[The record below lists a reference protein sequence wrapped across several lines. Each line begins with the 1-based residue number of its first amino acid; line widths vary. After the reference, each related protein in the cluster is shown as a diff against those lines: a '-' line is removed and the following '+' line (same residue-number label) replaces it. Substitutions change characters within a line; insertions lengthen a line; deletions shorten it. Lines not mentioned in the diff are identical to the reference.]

1 VSKIVWVR
9 KDHQPDE
16 VVLLEQLTGTPVV
29 AATDRPSDSKYVS
42 RAAALIIQLPIEG
55 ESVARLIDEAQGHT
69 TPVPVVILDRQ
80 AELDESLINPLMV
93 PFRHITDSLSIE
105 QLASLIK
112 IICEEAQ
119 TALRLAAATRE
130 PWCDL
135 LVGESRSIRTLQA
148 MIRLVGPRQSTV
160 LITGESGV
168 GKEMVARAIHLASK
182 RAGTRMVSVN
192 CAAIPENLVE
202 AELFGHSKGAFTG
215 AVNDRIGRFEQAQRG
230 TILLDEIGDL
240 PMTVQPKLLRVLQE
254 REIQRVGGSSTIQVD
269 ARVIAASNANLNI
282 AVAEKRFREDLL
294 YRLNVVPIHVAPL
307 RDRTEDIPILADHF
321 IEKVCRREGLP
332 PKHLS
337 AEAVKRLCD
346 YSWPGNVRQLEYA
359 IEMAVTLSGDRQ
371 RLYLGD
377 IQLPKMTP
385 LNVAATAEFDGG
397 SESVAEA
404 AAGGGTFEQ
413 IMGRME
419 KRLLDEALRHCGGNK
434 AKAANM
440 LGIPRTTL
448 VYKVKSLETC
458 AV

>member
-1 VSKIVWVR
+1 MSKIVWVR
-9 KDHQPDE
+9 SNHCSDE
-16 VVLLEQLTGTPVV
+16 VNSLEQFTGMSVI
-29 AATDRPSDSKYVS
+29 AATERPADWKPLS
-42 RAAALIIQLPIEG
+42 RASVLIIELPVNR
-55 ESVARLIDEAQGHT
+55 ESVIQLIDEAQSAAIH
-69 TPVPVVILDRQ
+69 VPVILLDQ
-80 AELDESLINPLMV
+80 ESALDESVVRPMMT
-93 PFRHITDSLSIE
+93 PFVHITEEVTTE
-105 QLASLIK
+105 QLARIVQNTCNEARSL
-112 IICEEAQ
+112 
-119 TALRLAAATRE
+119 RAAAAVRE

-135 LVGESRSIRTLQA
+135 LVGESQSIRSLQA
-148 MIRLVGPRQSTV
+148 LIRLVGPRQSTV

-168 GKEMVARAIHLASK
+168 GKEVVARAIHMASK
-182 RAGTRMVSVN
+182 RSGTRMVPVN

-215 AVNDRIGRFEQAQRG
+215 AVNDRIGRFEQAHRG

-240 PMTVQPKLLRVLQE
+240 PFTVQPKLLRVLQE
-254 REIQRVGGSSTIQVD
+254 REIQRVGGTNTIQVD
-269 ARVIAASNANLNI
+269 ARVIAASNADLNL

-307 RDRTEDIPILADHF
+307 RDRVEDIPILADHF
-321 IEKVCRREGLP
+321 IEKVCRRESLSS
-332 PKHLS
+332 KNLS
-337 AEAVKRLCD
+337 ADAVRRLCD
-346 YSWPGNVRQLEYA
+346 YHWPGNVRQLEYV
-359 IEMAVTLSGDRQ
+359 IENAVTLSGERQ

-377 IQLPKMTP
+377 IQLPSTLRNPGPPVM
-385 LNVAATAEFDGG
+385 AAET
-397 SESVAEA
+397 EA
-404 AAGGGTFEQ
+404 VDRAGNGGTSLEA

>member
-9 KDHQPDE
+9 SNHCSDE
-16 VVLLEQLTGTPVV
+16 VNSLEQFTGMSVI
-29 AATDRPSDSKYVS
+29 AATERPADWKPLS
-42 RAAALIIQLPIEG
+42 RASVLIIELPVTR
-55 ESVARLIDEAQGHT
+55 ESVIQLIDEAQSAAIH
-69 TPVPVVILDRQ
+69 VPVILLDQ
-80 AELDESLINPLMV
+80 ESALDESVVRPMMT
-93 PFRHITDSLSIE
+93 PFVHITEEVTTE
-105 QLASLIK
+105 QLARIVQNTCNEARSL
-112 IICEEAQ
+112 
-119 TALRLAAATRE
+119 RAAAAVRE

-135 LVGESRSIRTLQA
+135 LVGESQSIRSLQA
-148 MIRLVGPRQSTV
+148 LIRLVGPRQSTV

-168 GKEMVARAIHLASK
+168 GKEVVARAIHMASK
-182 RAGTRMVSVN
+182 RSGTRMVPVN

-215 AVNDRIGRFEQAQRG
+215 AVNDRIGRFEQAHRG

-240 PMTVQPKLLRVLQE
+240 PFTVQPKLLRVLQE
-254 REIQRVGGSSTIQVD
+254 REIQRVGGTNTIQVD
-269 ARVIAASNANLNI
+269 ARVIAASNADLNL

-307 RDRTEDIPILADHF
+307 RDRVEDIPILADHF
-321 IEKVCRREGLP
+321 IEKVCRRESLSS
-332 PKHLS
+332 KNLS
-337 AEAVKRLCD
+337 ADAVRRLCD
-346 YSWPGNVRQLEYA
+346 YHWPGNVRQLEYV
-359 IEMAVTLSGDRQ
+359 IENAVTLSGERQ

-377 IQLPKMTP
+377 IQLPSALRNP
-385 LNVAATAEFDGG
+385 GPPATAGET
-397 SESVAEA
+397 EA
-404 AAGGGTFEQ
+404 VDRAGTGGTSLEA

>member
-9 KDHQPDE
+9 SNHSSDE
-16 VVLLEQLTGTPVV
+16 VAQLEQLTGMPVI
-29 AATDRPSDSKYVS
+29 AATEHPRDWKPLSLRTAV
-42 RAAALIIQLPIEG
+42 LIIELP
-55 ESVARLIDEAQGHT
+55 VARETVAQLMDEAQSAP
-69 TPVPVVILDRQ
+69 TPVPVVMYD
-80 AELDESLINPLMV
+80 AESALDESIIKPSMM
-93 PFRHITDSLSIE
+93 PFRHITEPQSIE
-105 QLASLIK
+105 QMAQVVLMARD
-112 IICEEAQ
+112 EARNAYGN
-119 TALRLAAATRE
+119 TVAGRE
-130 PWCDL
+130 PWCEL
-135 LVGESRSIRTLQA
+135 LVGESRSIKSLQA

-168 GKEMVARAIHLASK
+168 GKEMVARAIHMASK

-215 AVNDRIGRFEQAQRG
+215 AVNDRIGRFEQAHRG
-230 TILLDEIGDL
+230 TLLLDEIGDL

-269 ARVIAASNANLNI
+269 ARVIAASNTDLGV
-282 AVAEKRFREDLL
+282 AVMEKRFREDLL

-307 RDRTEDIPILADHF
+307 RERADDIPILADHF

-332 PKHLS
+332 SKHLS
-337 AEAVKRLCD
+337 AEAVRRLSE
-346 YSWPGNVRQLEYA
+346 YHWPGNVRQLEYA
-359 IEMAVTLSGDRQ
+359 VEMAVTLSGDRQ
-371 RLYLGD
+371 RLYSGD
-377 IQLPKMTP
+377 IQLPEAHPRMSVNETEAVDRG
-385 LNVAATAEFDGG
+385 NGGG
-397 SESVAEA
+397 SLEA
-404 AAGGGTFEQ
+404 

-434 AKAANM
+434 AKAASM

-448 VYKVKSLETC
+448 VYKVKSLEAC